1 MNPKKIDQIGCIDI
15 GSNAIKYKQFRI
27 IAGDNQNY
35 SKELET
41 YKRIPIRLGTDA
53 FRKGKIRKK
62 TINKLTESLDELV
75 SNLDSKKINLIGGF
89 ATSAMR
95 SASNGSE
102 VCQHLNT
109 KLNLNIHLLSGDQEA
124 QLLNDLSNSFPAD
137 GSYLFVDVG
146 GGSTELFYKNSSNV
160 MFKSLNLGAVR
171 IYLEKDHLS
180 EWQDLEAFLAS
191 LGHIKNIVGVGG
203 NVRSLISIINDDI
216 NNSVSKKSLNA
227 CLLSL
232 VKLSKKEKIE
242 NYDFSSDR
250 ADIIE
255 SAGKIF
261 LRIMDI
267 LDKASLRAAPWS
279 ICDALVQKY
288 VNENYANSGVN
299 DFSSSEEA

>member
-1 MNPKKIDQIGCIDI
+1 
-15 GSNAIKYKQFRI
+15 
-27 IAGDNQNY
+27 
-35 SKELET
+35 
-41 YKRIPIRLGTDA
+41 
-53 FRKGKIRKK
+53 
-62 TINKLTESLDELV
+62 
-75 SNLDSKKINLIGGF
+75 
-89 ATSAMR
+89 
-95 SASNGSE
+95 
-102 VCQHLNT
+102 
-109 KLNLNIHLLSGDQEA
+109 
-124 QLLNDLSNSFPAD
+124 
-137 GSYLFVDVG
+137 
-146 GGSTELFYKNSSNV
+146 

-191 LGHIKNIVGVGG
+191 LGNIRNIVGVGG

-242 NYDFSSDR
+242 KYNFSSDR

-279 ICDALVQKY
+279 ISDALIQRY
-288 VNENYANSGVN
+288 INENYTNSGVN
-299 DFSSSEEA
+299 DFSSSKEA